1 MKEHKIATY
10 NNIMYSKDI
19 SHVESVDEENS
30 NVLCLGDWES
40 LRVQ

>member
-10 NNIMYSKDI
+10 NNMYSKDI
-19 SHVESVDEENS
+19 SHVESVDEGNS